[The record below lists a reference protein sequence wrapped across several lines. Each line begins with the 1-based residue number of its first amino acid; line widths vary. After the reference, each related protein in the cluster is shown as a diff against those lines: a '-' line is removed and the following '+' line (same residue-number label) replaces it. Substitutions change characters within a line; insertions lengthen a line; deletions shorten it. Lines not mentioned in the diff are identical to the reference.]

1 MLVVVNSALVIISNV
16 VELAVEGLV
25 VVLDDVLPFDVGY
38 SDVRT
43 VNDAVELIVVE
54 LAVLIVANVLSEVGC
69 SLLTETVAIVD
80 VVEFIMV
87 STVDEKSIVAASVV

>member
-69 SLLTETVAIVD
+69 SLLTETVTVVD

-87 STVDEKSIVAASVV
+87 GTVDEKIIVAASVV

>member
-1 MLVVVNSALVIISNV
+1 VLVVVNSALVIISNV

-69 SLLTETVAIVD
+69 SLLTETVTVVD

-87 STVDEKSIVAASVV
+87 GTVDEKIIVAASVV